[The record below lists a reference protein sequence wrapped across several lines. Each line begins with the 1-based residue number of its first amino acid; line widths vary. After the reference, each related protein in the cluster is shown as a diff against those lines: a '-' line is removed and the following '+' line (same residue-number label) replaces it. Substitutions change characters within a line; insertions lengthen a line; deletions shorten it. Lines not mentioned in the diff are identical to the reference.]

1 MECRHCFSCIF
12 LLFSFFISAS
22 ASAYLSDGIFVNEG
36 LTGRNLLQ
44 AKKPCPISFEFQNY
58 TVVTTQCRGPQYPAK
73 QCCEALAQFA
83 CPYSDYVN
91 DLTTDCA
98 STMFSYINL
107 HGKYPPGLF
116 ASECNGDKKGL
127 PCPDS
132 ASSESAS
139 ANNSHM
145 SCRLSPILMIA
156 TAIMGLLLLLLWR
169 PLQGFGVVSVFF
181 IVKYCL
187 NSGFSST
194 TLPLINNQQETHLS
208 LLL

>member
-1 MECRHCFSCIF
+1 MEWRHCFFGTF
-12 LLFSFFISAS
+12 LLFSCSILAGVSAS
-22 ASAYLSDGIFVNEG
+22 ASLSDGIFVNQA

-58 TVVTTQCRGPQYPAK
+58 TVVTSQCKGPQYPAK
-73 QCCEALAQFA
+73 QCCAALTQFA

-116 ASECNGDKKGL
+116 ASECKGDKKGL
-127 PCPDS
+127 PCPDEGLSDS
-132 ASSESAS
+132 AN
-139 ANNSHM
+139 ANNSQM

-156 TAIMGLLLLLLWR
+156 TALMGFFLVLL
-169 PLQGFGVVSVFF
+169 
-181 IVKYCL
+181 
-187 NSGFSST
+187 
-194 TLPLINNQQETHLS
+194 
-208 LLL
+208 